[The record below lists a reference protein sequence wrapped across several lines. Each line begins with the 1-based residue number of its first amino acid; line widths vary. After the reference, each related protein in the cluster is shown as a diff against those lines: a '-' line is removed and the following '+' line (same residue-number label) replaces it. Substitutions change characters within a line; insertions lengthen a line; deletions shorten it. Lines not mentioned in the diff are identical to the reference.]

1 MNPPRHALLAAVNG
15 LDLPLALRNLGG
27 QQEAVERLLG
37 RFAQQ
42 YRDGLP
48 ALRAPLTAA
57 GRLPLADSVHGL
69 RGACATLGLLALERR
84 LAVLERRLR
93 AEVARADDL
102 AAVARAARRVQGLL
116 RRTVA
121 RLDAAL
127 TS

>member
-1 MNPPRHALLAAVNG
+1 MKAPRPAPLAAVNG

-27 QQEAVERLLG
+27 QQESVERLLR

-69 RGACATLGLLALERR
+69 RGACATLGLLRLARR

-93 AEVARADDL
+93 AEVAGADD
-102 AAVARAARRVQGLL
+102 AAVVGRVARRLQGELQ
-116 RRTVA
+116 RTAA